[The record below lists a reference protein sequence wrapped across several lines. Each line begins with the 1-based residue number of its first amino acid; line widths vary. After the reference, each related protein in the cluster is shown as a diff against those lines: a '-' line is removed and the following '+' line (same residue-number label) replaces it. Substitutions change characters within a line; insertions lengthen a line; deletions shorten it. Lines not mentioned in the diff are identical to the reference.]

1 MVLHRLAVEECGI
14 DRSSG
19 CRVSVKAQAQAF
31 SLRVKL
37 AMKLNMR
44 LVLHIREASEVN
56 LSVL

>member
-1 MVLHRLAVEECGI
+1 MEECGI

-31 SLRVKL
+31 SLQVKL
-37 AMKLNMR
+37 AMKLNMP
-44 LVLHIREASEVN
+44 LVLHIREAEEVN

>member
-1 MVLHRLAVEECGI
+1 MEECGI

-31 SLRVKL
+31 SLQVKL
-37 AMKLNMR
+37 AMKLNMP
-44 LVLHIREASEVN
+44 LVSHTREAEEVN